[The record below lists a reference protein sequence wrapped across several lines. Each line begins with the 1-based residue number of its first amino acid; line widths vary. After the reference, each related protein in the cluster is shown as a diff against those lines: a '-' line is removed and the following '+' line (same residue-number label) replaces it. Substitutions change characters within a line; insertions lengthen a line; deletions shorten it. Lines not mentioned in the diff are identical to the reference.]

1 MNLGATM
8 KHMAGKRMVEPAGT
22 DAAGGTRDSAFLRWT
37 GEFTDAALEQEFLH
51 ANLKDLRARVRA
63 TLYGCYVFVIWGVF
77 DFLTHGP
84 TPLFFLVTTGRLATL
99 LLLVAALKLFK
110 TPSQLNGLFSALTM
124 AQFLVAVIAPFSLW
138 WDSTDYSTGIM
149 SIVVVLFAFYVG
161 VPNKLLRNLAASL
174 VLTFCAILVAPAL
187 GNYDPATLLQNALL
201 LFAANAVGVQIVRA
215 SNRLRREAYLTMRQQ
230 DELNEQLTHEI
241 DVRRDAEQA
250 MRETEESFESLF
262 FNAPQPLA
270 LVDPRSLEVIQAN
283 SAAQALVGY
292 EKEGDGKLNVSSF
305 FPSGDVVP
313 SLRMVAES
321 GGRGAG
327 NEVELIRS
335 DGTPIWVAVS
345 VAPVGFKGRR
355 SVLVGLQDVTEKRRQ
370 LDTLRQ
376 ARDMANEASRSKSEF
391 LANMSHELRTPLN
404 AIIGFS
410 EALQNELFG
419 PVGSPRYREYAEDIH
434 DSGVHLL
441 TLINDI
447 LDLSKIEAG
456 HFKLHEDEADLNP
469 IVSSALRLVH
479 HRAEKAGISLNC
491 VLPDP
496 PLTVVVDE
504 RALKQVLI
512 NLLTNAVKFSNTG
525 SAVTVSAGLRSD
537 SLRISVADR
546 GIGME
551 VDDIP
556 RALAPFSQLDGTLS
570 RSHEGTGLGLPLAK
584 HLTELHGG
592 TLSIESAPDI
602 GTTVHV
608 DLPIDCVA
616 SHADGSRDT
625 A

>member
-1 MNLGATM
+1 MTIGATM
-8 KHMAGKRMVEPAGT
+8 KRMIRPTA
-22 DAAGGTRDSAFLRWT
+22 AAGVTRDPVLFRWT
-37 GEFTDAALEQEFLH
+37 GEFADAALEEKFLR
-51 ANLKDLRARVRA
+51 ANLNDLRARVRA
-63 TLYGCYVFVIWGVF
+63 TLYGCYVFVIWGAF
-77 DFLTHGP
+77 DLVTHGP
-84 TPLFFLVTTGRLATL
+84 TQLFFLVMTGRLAAL
-99 LLLVAALKLFK
+99 LLLVAALKLFRK
-110 TPSQLNGLFSALTM
+110 PGQLNGLFLALTLS
-124 AQFLVAVIAPFSLW
+124 QFLVATIAPFSLW

-161 VPNKLLRNLAASL
+161 VPTKLSRNLAASL
-174 VLTFCAILVAPAL
+174 VLTSGAILVAPAL
-187 GNYDPATLLQNALL
+187 GNYDPATLLQNVLL
-201 LFAANAVGVQIVRA
+201 LIAANAIGVQIVRA
-215 SNRLRREAYLTMRQQ
+215 SNRLRREAYLTMHQQ

-241 DVRRDAEQA
+241 DVRREAEQA
-250 MRETEESFESLF
+250 MRASEESFESLF

-283 SAAQALVGY
+283 SAAQVLVGY
-292 EKEGDGKLNVSSF
+292 ERDGDGDSKLNVSSF
-305 FPSGDVVP
+305 FPNGDVVP

-327 NEVELIRS
+327 KEVELIRL
-335 DGTPIWVAVS
+335 DGTRIWVAVS

-355 SVLVGLQDVTEKRRQ
+355 SVLVGLQDVTEKRHQ

-469 IVSSALRLVH
+469 IVSSALRLVR
-479 HRAEKAGISLNC
+479 HRAEKADITLNC

-512 NLLTNAVKFSNTG
+512 NLIANAVKFSHAG
-525 SAVTVSAGLRSD
+525 SSVTVSAGLRSD

-551 VDDIP
+551 ADDIP

-592 TLSIESAPDI
+592 TLSIESAPDV

-608 DLPIDCVA
+608 DLPIECVA
-616 SHADGSRDT
+616 HRLDRDT